1 MATKYQALVEAK
13 LVGASIQSAIDSQ
26 SKNTKLTISNVTV
39 DARKLVSAIQAEL
52 SKANFRV
59 NVSGIGSQ
67 IGSTIGA
74 QIQKQ
79 VQSSLNN
86 IHLVN
91 GGIGNISNLLQ
102 GAGFNKQSIATVT
115 QELNRMV
122 LTIEKIK
129 TTQLANGNIKMNIQ
143 GVDQM
148 GRAVSILREFDKET
162 GNVVNTSKSF
172 TQSFAS
178 HAKAVDQA
186 AEAEKKAAEA
196 AKKYAAEQKKVAQEQ
211 LTLTKSG
218 TLSNKIEAWMNNNTK
233 AAERYRE
240 QLERIRSELNGNKDS
255 ATLTR
260 LNAEFTQIQSAA
272 RAAGL
277 VTNTFATSLKNVG
290 LQVLGIGSA
299 YQVAMKIINAVK
311 SGVNTVVELDT
322 ALVDLRKTT
331 TMSDSDLVSFYRDA
345 NKEAKE
351 LGTTTQQIIQS
362 AADWSRLGFSDKQ
375 SATQMAR
382 YASQFAAISPGVS
395 VEQSTTGLV
404 SVMKAFG
411 IETDQVLDGIMS
423 KINVVGN
430 TAATSNAEILQ
441 GLQNS
446 SAAMAT
452 MGDSLENTIALFTAG
467 QEIAQDASKTG
478 NALRS
483 IALRVRGYD
492 EETMQ
497 LSSDLTEIKG
507 KVIDLTKTAKQP
519 GGVSLFTDETQT
531 HYKTIYQYLHDI
543 SEIWDDLSESN
554 RQELGELLFGKHRYQ
569 IGASIIKNMA
579 AADKA
584 LENMQNSAGDA
595 DREMSIIMDSLEYKL
610 NALKVTGEGI
620 WQNLFPREGI
630 GNAVDSLTSIL
641 EVVEKITDVLGP
653 GGTLLAAGGIAGITA
668 LIKNFGQPSEG
679 SLNSEIFKLA
689 YYGQEHA
696 VMVA

>member
-26 SKNTKLTISNVTV
+26 SKNAKLTISNVTV

-59 NVSGIGSQ
+59 NVSGIGTQ

-86 IHLVN
+86 IHLDKID
-91 GGIGNISNLLQ
+91 IGNISNLLQ
-102 GAGFNKQSIATVT
+102 GVGFNKQSIATVT

-162 GNVVNTSKSF
+162 GNVVNTSKTF

-178 HAKAVDQA
+178 HAKAVDLA
-186 AEAEKKAAEA
+186 AEAEKKAAEV
-196 AKKYAAEQKKVAQEQ
+196 AKKYAAEQKKIAQEQ

-240 QLERIRSELNGNKDS
+240 QLERIRTELNGNKDS
-255 ATLTR
+255 GTLTR

-345 NKEAKE
+345 NKEAKN
-351 LGTTTQQIIQS
+351 LGVTTKDIIQT
-362 AADWSRLGFSDKQ
+362 AANWSRLGFSSKKD
-375 SATQMAR
+375 ATMMSR
-382 YASQFAAISPGVS
+382 YAAQFAAISPGMDI
-395 VEQSTTGLV
+395 EQST
-404 SVMKAFG
+404 S
-411 IETDQVLDGIMS
+411 
-423 KINVVGN
+423 
-430 TAATSNAEILQ
+430 
-441 GLQNS
+441 
-446 SAAMAT
+446 
-452 MGDSLENTIALFTAG
+452 
-467 QEIAQDASKTG
+467 
-478 NALRS
+478 
-483 IALRVRGYD
+483 GY
-492 EETMQ
+492 
-497 LSSDLTEIKG
+497 
-507 KVIDLTKTAKQP
+507 
-519 GGVSLFTDETQT
+519 
-531 HYKTIYQYLHDI
+531 
-543 SEIWDDLSESN
+543 
-554 RQELGELLFGKHRYQ
+554 EL
-569 IGASIIKNMA
+569 A
-579 AADKA
+579 
-584 LENMQNSAGDA
+584 
-595 DREMSIIMDSLEYKL
+595 
-610 NALKVTGEGI
+610 
-620 WQNLFPREGI
+620 P
-630 GNAVDSLTSIL
+630 
-641 EVVEKITDVLGP
+641 
-653 GGTLLAAGGIAGITA
+653 
-668 LIKNFGQPSEG
+668 
-679 SLNSEIFKLA
+679 
-689 YYGQEHA
+689 
-696 VMVA
+696 VA

>member
-26 SKNTKLTISNVTV
+26 SKNAKLTISNVTV

-59 NVSGIGSQ
+59 NVSGIGTQ

-102 GAGFNKQSIATVT
+102 GAGFNKQSITTVT

-178 HAKAVDQA
+178 HAKAVDLA
-186 AEAEKKAAEA
+186 AEADKKAAKA
-196 AKKYAAEQKKVAQEQ
+196 AKEYAAEQKKIAQEQ
-211 LTLTKSG
+211 LTLTKSS

-240 QLERIRSELNGNKDS
+240 QLERIRTELNGNKDS
-255 ATLTR
+255 GTLTR

-277 VTNTFATSLKNVG
+277 VTNTFAASLKNVG

-331 TMSDSDLVSFYRDA
+331 TMSDSDLTQFYRDA
-345 NKEAKE
+345 NKEAKA
-351 LGTTTQQIIQS
+351 LGVSTKEIISQAS
-362 AADWSRLGFSDKQ
+362 AWSRLGYGSKHD
-375 SATQMAR
+375 ATLMAR
-382 YASQFAAISPGVS
+382 LSSQFAMISPGM
-395 VEQSTTGLV
+395 STETAQESLV
-404 SVMKAFG
+404 STMKAFG
-411 IETDQVLDGIMS
+411 ITTDEVLDGVMS
-423 KINVVGN
+423 KIN
-430 TAATSNAEILQ
+430 IL
-441 GLQNS
+441 
-446 SAAMAT
+446 
-452 MGDSLENTIALFTAG
+452 
-467 QEIAQDASKTG
+467 
-478 NALRS
+478 
-483 IALRVRGYD
+483 
-492 EETMQ
+492 
-497 LSSDLTEIKG
+497 
-507 KVIDLTKTAKQP
+507 
-519 GGVSLFTDETQT
+519 
-531 HYKTIYQYLHDI
+531 
-543 SEIWDDLSESN
+543 
-554 RQELGELLFGKHRYQ
+554 GKH
-569 IGASIIKNMA
+569 IAHA
-579 AADKA
+579 A
-584 LENMQNSAGDA
+584 
-595 DREMSIIMDSLEYKL
+595 
-610 NALKVTGEGI
+610 
-620 WQNLFPREGI
+620 
-630 GNAVDSLTSIL
+630 
-641 EVVEKITDVLGP
+641 
-653 GGTLLAAGGIAGITA
+653 
-668 LIKNFGQPSEG
+668 
-679 SLNSEIFKLA
+679 
-689 YYGQEHA
+689 
-696 VMVA
+696 